1 MKKFGGEHLG
11 DPLEMEAEGEGK
23 LQQVVC
29 CRVGDE
35 TEGLDEF
42 GGEDEKMKTCS

>member
-1 MKKFGGEHLG
+1 
-11 DPLEMEAEGEGK
+11 MEAEGEGK

-35 TEGLDEF
+35 TEGLDFE
-42 GGEDEKMKTCS
+42 EQRER